1 MARAK
6 RKKSGA
12 TFGSRTDVGCVREH
26 NEDSLAVAPPLYVV
40 CDGMGGHAAG
50 EVASEIAVD
59 VICDRAPGTPRC
71 LGFGP
76 GGGRGEPRYHP
87 RGPRRRR
94 ACWHGLHLHRRH
106 A

>member
-50 EVASEIAVD
+50 
-59 VICDRAPGTPRC
+59 
-71 LGFGP
+71 
-76 GGGRGEPRYHP
+76 
-87 RGPRRRR
+87 
-94 ACWHGLHLHRRH
+94 
-106 A
+106 